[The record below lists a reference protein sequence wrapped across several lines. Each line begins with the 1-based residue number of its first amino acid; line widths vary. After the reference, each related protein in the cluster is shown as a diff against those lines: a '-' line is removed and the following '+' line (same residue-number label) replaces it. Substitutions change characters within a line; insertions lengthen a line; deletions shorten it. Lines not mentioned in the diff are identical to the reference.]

1 MIIKDR
7 VRVVGRLSW
16 ILRGPDGRI
25 KVKGHSHNIVTTLG
39 DQEIAKAYKGDAP
52 TLPTGMTLG
61 TGVGAPA
68 KGDTT
73 LGTQIAASYE
83 AFDGGYP
90 SRTLAVITYMCTW
103 VAGDV
108 TENAIS
114 EAGIVNDA
122 TFPSAGVLAARGLLS
137 PVVNKAAADSL
148 EVTWT
153 ETILGA

>member
-1 MIIKDR
+1 MIRDR
-7 VRVVGRLSW
+7 VRVIGGISW

-25 KVKGHSHNIVTTLG
+25 KARGRSRNLVVTAG
-39 DQEIAKAYKGDAP
+39 DQEVAKAYKGDAP

-73 LGTQIAASYE
+73 LVSQIAASYE
-83 AFDGGYP
+83 AFDATYP
-90 SRTLAVITYMCTW
+90 QRSLAVITYRCTW
-103 VAGDV
+103 DAGDV
-108 TENAIS
+108 TENDIA

-122 TFPSAGVLAARGLLS
+122 TFPTSGVLSARGLIS
-137 PVVNKAAADSL
+137 PTVNKAATDSL

-153 ETILGA
+153 ITILGS